1 MSAWSQQLLNVE
13 SSDCLI
19 NGSLPHIQLRHTDRE
34 MLNCNINFYSKESH
48 EFLGAVMFDSGEFE
62 DKGTLVRSIINGKSR
77 VGKIQLKYIV
87 FDSFKHPELES
98 ITYDFKNKNIGHRG
112 YGATNKNIIKN
123 DVVIENTINSFL
135 TAERHGVDYIEFD
148 VQLTADNVPVICH
161 DLYLQIKT
169 TDSSSQPQVVKVPV
183 NTLTYPQLQKLQPV
197 VIDKTYYLQIAKE
210 KKKEPT
216 NFFNCERTVSDSDF
230 RVSEKKIEFIEDALL
245 QQTELADTIASCGSP
260 KDFIHQ
266 SRCVKQDKKNKS
278 LFQST
283 FPSLEHVF
291 TLVPEHIGFDIEIK
305 YPTTTEETKKLG
317 FMERNEYLNRILEV
331 VFQFVGKRK
340 IFFSCFDPD
349 VITLLS
355 IKQHAFPVFLLTTGH
370 VNPELTDSRRDSLK
384 SAIEFAQRMNIHGIV
399 TEANAVLLEPN
410 LVNECHERGLV
421 LMSYGAIN
429 NEIESVKKQRKYG
442 VDSIITDRVVGVGK
456 RVLEEEETA

>member
-1 MSAWSQQLLNVE
+1 MIYTFKLKQQILHHNHKL
-13 SSDCLI
+13 
-19 NGSLPHIQLRHTDRE
+19 
-34 MLNCNINFYSKESH
+34 
-48 EFLGAVMFDSGEFE
+48 
-62 DKGTLVRSIINGKSR
+62 
-77 VGKIQLKYIV
+77 LKY
-87 FDSFKHPELES
+87 
-98 ITYDFKNKNIGHRG
+98 
-112 YGATNKNIIKN
+112 
-123 DVVIENTINSFL
+123 
-135 TAERHGVDYIEFD
+135 
-148 VQLTADNVPVICH
+148 QLILLH
-161 DLYLQIKT
+161 IHK
-169 TDSSSQPQVVKVPV
+169 
-183 NTLTYPQLQKLQPV
+183 LQKLQPR
-197 VIDKTYYLQIAKE
+197 KE
-210 KKKEPT
+210 RT
-216 NFFNCERTVSDSDF
+216 NKLFNCERTVSDSDF

-331 VFQFVGKRK
+331 K

>member
-1 MSAWSQQLLNVE
+1 MSAWSQHLLNVE

-19 NGSLPHIQLRHTDRE
+19 NGSLPHIQLRHTNRE

-183 NTLTYPQLQKLQPV
+183 NTLTYPQTSKITTKRTNKL
-197 VIDKTYYLQIAKE
+197 
-210 KKKEPT
+210 
-216 NFFNCERTVSDSDF
+216 FNCERTVSDSDF

-331 VFQFVGKRK
+331 K